1 MRHGRTLLLQKIA
14 PRALPQ
20 WMLVKILPIQDL
32 RSRERAIIGL
42 ENTVQERLQFQLL
55 GLFTGLEIAW
65 NHLPSM
71 ARDQLWLNSEE
82 PNEKRHQGRCPFCTA

>member
-1 MRHGRTLLLQKIA
+1 
-14 PRALPQ
+14 
-20 WMLVKILPIQDL
+20 
-32 RSRERAIIGL
+32 
-42 ENTVQERLQFQLL
+42 LQFQLL